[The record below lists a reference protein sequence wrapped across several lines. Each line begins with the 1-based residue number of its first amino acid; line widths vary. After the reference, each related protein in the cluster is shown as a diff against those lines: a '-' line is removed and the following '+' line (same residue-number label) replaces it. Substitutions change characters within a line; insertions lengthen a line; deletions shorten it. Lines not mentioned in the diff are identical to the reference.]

1 MEKSGQDAILF
12 TRTAEYS
19 IVENNILHCRML
31 PDVEVDVADIEEN
44 LAATLALTLGK
55 RYVVLV
61 DARDGNGMTKDAMER
76 VNQPKSYLNLI
87 AQGIVVT
94 SLANRLISNFIIR
107 FHKPSSPTQLFPN
120 EEQALAWLR
129 EHLAADTSNK

>member
-94 SLANRLISNFIIR
+94 SLANRLIANFIIR